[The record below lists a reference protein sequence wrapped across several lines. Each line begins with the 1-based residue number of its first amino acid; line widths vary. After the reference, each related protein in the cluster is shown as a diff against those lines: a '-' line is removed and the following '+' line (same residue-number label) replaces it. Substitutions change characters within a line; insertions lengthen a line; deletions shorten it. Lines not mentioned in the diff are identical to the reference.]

1 MKTVP
6 SFFQKDGFF
15 FTQGKPLLVWIL
27 CAALLTGMIYAPYLQ
42 SLSLF
47 LLSILAVLSWDT
59 SRFFP
64 LRINPA
70 LIPSGKSFFHR
81 PDFWVIALY
90 FILVLAGGLYAQD
103 MGYWLSRL
111 RIKLPFLAIP
121 FVFFLLPS
129 LKERPYLRLW
139 YFLLVLLSLTSLGIL
154 VNYLR
159 HFEEVNLLIKQGQPV
174 PMPCNHIRYSLLQT
188 MGVAGGLFLLEKR
201 FALRFRWETYVI
213 AALTLW
219 LIIAQHLIAVRSGL
233 VVLYALLAF
242 SAARYLWR
250 TRRWL
255 TGAVLLAALASGPV
269 LAYQLAP
276 SFRNKVGYMR
286 YDLDMYF
293 KGQDKGV
300 LSDASRLISWKIGWD
315 LFRRSPWIGVG
326 PGNLRKEV
334 EAIYATEYPH
344 MEKRLMPHNQFLS
357 VMAGSGAI
365 GLAFFLTAFF
375 VPLFY
380 RKHYLHFP
388 FLALH
393 ATACLSFIVEAT
405 LENAMGVAFF
415 LFFLVLGLN
424 HLNAKPQECRTVH
437 IGGGTF
443 SRAE

>member
-1 MKTVP
+1 M
-6 SFFQKDGFF
+6 
-15 FTQGKPLLVWIL
+15 VWIL

-42 SLSLF
+42 SMSLF
-47 LLSILAVLSWDT
+47 LLSVPAALVWDA
-59 SRFFP
+59 SRPFP
-64 LRINPA
+64 IRINPA
-70 LIPSGKSFFHR
+70 LTSSGKLFFRR
-81 PDFWVIALY
+81 PDFWVIAFY
-90 FILVLAGGLYAQD
+90 FILVLAGGLYSQD

-129 LKERPYLRLW
+129 LKERLYLGLW
-139 YFLLVLLSLTSLGIL
+139 YFLLVLLSMTSLGI
-154 VNYLR
+154 VANYLQ
-159 HFEEVNLLIKQGQPV
+159 HFEEVNLLIKQGQSV

-188 MGVAGGLFLLEKR
+188 IGVAGGLHLLEKR
-201 FALRFRWETYVI
+201 FTARFRWESYLL
-213 AALTLW
+213 AALVLW

-233 VVLYALLAF
+233 VVLYALLVF
-242 SAARYLWR
+242 STARYLWR

-269 LAYQLAP
+269 VAYQLAP

-286 YDLDMYF
+286 YDLDMYL

-315 LFRRSPWIGVG
+315 LFRHSPWIGVG

-334 EAIYATEYPH
+334 EAIYAVEYPH
-344 MEKRLMPHNQFLS
+344 MKRRLMPHNQFLS

-365 GLAFFLTAFF
+365 GLMLFLSAFF

-393 ATACLSFIVEAT
+393 IIAFLSFMVEAT

-415 LFFLVLGLN
+415 LFFLVLGVNYLN
-424 HLNAKPQECRTVH
+424 SPKPDL
-437 IGGGTF
+437 
-443 SRAE
+443 AELSSTPMTTHYT

>member
-27 CAALLTGMIYAPYLQ
+27 CATLLTGMIYAPYLQ
-42 SLSLF
+42 SMSLF
-47 LLSILAVLSWDT
+47 LLSALAVFAWDT
-59 SRFFP
+59 SRTFP
-64 LRINPA
+64 IRIHPA
-70 LIPSGKSFFHR
+70 LRSSGKHFIRR

-90 FILVLAGGLYAQD
+90 FMLVLAGVLYALD

-129 LKERPYLRLW
+129 LKERPYLGLW
-139 YFLLVLLSLTSLGIL
+139 YFLLVLLSMTSLGIGI
-154 VNYLR
+154 NYLR

-188 MGVAGGLFLLEKR
+188 MGVAGGLYLLEKR
-201 FALRFRWETYVI
+201 FTIRFRWESYLL
-213 AALTLW
+213 AALVLW
-219 LIIAQHLIAVRSGL
+219 LVIAQHLIAVRSGL

-242 SAARYLWR
+242 STARYLWR

-255 TGAVLLAALASGPV
+255 TGAVLLAALASAPV

-286 YDLDMYF
+286 YDLDMYL

-315 LFRRSPWIGVG
+315 LFRRSPWTGVG
-326 PGNLRKEV
+326 PGNLKTEV
-334 EAIYATEYPH
+334 DAIYAAEYPH
-344 MEKRLMPHNQFLS
+344 IKKRLMPHNQFLS

-365 GLAFFLTAFF
+365 GLALFLSAFLI
-375 VPLFY
+375 PLFY
-380 RKHYLHFP
+380 RRHYLHFP

-393 ATACLSFIVEAT
+393 IAAFLSFMVEAT

-424 HLNAKPQECRTVH
+424 YLNSGPVSKVH
-437 IGGGTF
+437 
-443 SRAE
+443 SLPLA

>member
-42 SLSLF
+42 SMSLF
-47 LLSILAVLSWDT
+47 FLSALAVFAWDT
-59 SRFFP
+59 SRTFP
-64 LRINPA
+64 IRIHPA
-70 LIPSGKSFFHR
+70 LMSSGKSFIRR

-90 FILVLAGGLYAQD
+90 FILVFAGGLYALD
-103 MGYWLSRL
+103 TGYWLSRL

-129 LKERPYLRLW
+129 LKERPYLGLW
-139 YFLLVLLSLTSLGIL
+139 YFLLVLLSMTSLGIGI
-154 VNYLR
+154 NYLR
-159 HFEEVNLLIKQGQPV
+159 HFEEINLLIKQGQPV

-188 MGVAGGLFLLEKR
+188 MGVAGGLYLLEKR
-201 FALRFRWETYVI
+201 FTIHFRWESYLL
-213 AALTLW
+213 AALVLW
-219 LIIAQHLIAVRSGL
+219 LVVAQHLIAVRSGL

-242 SAARYLWR
+242 STARYLWR

-255 TGAVLLAALASGPV
+255 TSAVLLAALASAPV

-286 YDLDMYF
+286 YDLDMYL

-315 LFRRSPWIGVG
+315 LFRRSPWTGVG
-326 PGNLRKEV
+326 PGNLRAEV
-334 EAIYATEYPH
+334 DAVYAAKYPH
-344 MEKRLMPHNQFLS
+344 IEKRLMPHNQFLS

-365 GLAFFLTAFF
+365 GLALFLSAFLT
-375 VPLFY
+375 PLFY

-393 ATACLSFIVEAT
+393 IAAFLSFMVEAT

-424 HLNAKPQECRTVH
+424 YLNSGPAPKDRSLPPV
-437 IGGGTF
+437 
-443 SRAE
+443 

>member
-6 SFFQKDGFF
+6 FFFNKDGLF
-15 FTQGKPLLVWIL
+15 FTQGKPLLIWIL

-47 LLSILAVLSWDT
+47 LLSAPAVLAWDT
-59 SRFFP
+59 SRAFP
-64 LRINPA
+64 VRINPV
-70 LIPSGKSFFHR
+70 LFSSGKGFLRR
-81 PDFWVIALY
+81 PDYVVISLY
-90 FILVLAGGLYAQD
+90 FLLVLFGGLYAQD

-121 FVFFLLPS
+121 FIFFVLPPLS
-129 LKERPYLRLW
+129 ERLYLKLW
-139 YFLLVLLSLTSLGIL
+139 YFLLVLLALTSLGIL

-159 HFEEVNLLIKQGQPV
+159 HFEEVNLLIKQGHPV

-188 MGVAGGLFLLEKR
+188 MGVAGGLYLLEKR
-201 FALRFRWETYVI
+201 FILRFRWEFYII
-213 AALTLW
+213 AGLALW
-219 LIIAQHLIAVRSGL
+219 LVIAQHLIAVRSGL
-233 VVLYALLAF
+233 VVLYAVLAF

-255 TGAVLLAALASGPV
+255 TGMALLAALASGPV

-286 YDLDMYF
+286 YDLDMYL

-300 LSDASRLISWKIGWD
+300 LSDSSRLVSWKIGWD
-315 LFRRSPWIGVG
+315 LFRRSPWTGVG
-326 PGNLRKEV
+326 PGNLKKEV
-334 EAIYATEYPH
+334 EAVYAAEYPH
-344 MEKRLMPHNQFLS
+344 FEKRLMPHNQFLS
-357 VMAGSGAI
+357 VMAGSGVI
-365 GLAFFLTAFF
+365 GLAVFIIAFV
-375 VPLFY
+375 VPLWY
-380 RKHYLHFP
+380 QRHYLHFP

-393 ATACLSFIVEAT
+393 ITAFLSFMVEAT

-424 HLNAKPQECRTVH
+424 YLSSAESDFAELPPAPQK
-437 IGGGTF
+437 
-443 SRAE
+443 S